1 MYNSLKCLQD
11 NKGKCSKLL
20 ITVWVSIIELSTLL
34 LNQKADLTI
43 ATTSGDT
50 ILHAGVYGNNSTI
63 VDLLLAAGKSF
74 SSVA

>member
-1 MYNSLKCLQD
+1 MFAVLDYSN
-11 NKGKCSKLL
+11 
-20 ITVWVSIIELSTLL
+20 VWVSIIELSTLL

-74 SSVA
+74 FFSSMIYFTYC